1 MEQLTRQGSGYNY
14 ILEAEIDADDNII
27 VAVPSFGKGHECISD
42 IGWQSNG
49 DVTIYGTLSS
59 DPENTEMWQEIEAG
73 EEINKTV
80 SALKIVN
87 NGAACSVVVRII
99 MC

>member
-1 MEQLTRQGSGYNY
+1 MDKWKRTTDGFNY
-14 ILEAEIDADDNII
+14 VYEKEFDASESDII
-27 VAVPSFGKGHECISD
+27 RMPPVSPNKRGVND
-42 IGWQSNG
+42 IGWQSDG

-59 DPENTEMWQEIEAG
+59 DPENTQMWQEIEAG

>member
-27 VAVPSFGKGHECISD
+27 VAVPSCGKGHECISD
-42 IGWQSNG
+42 IGWQSDG

-87 NGAACSVVVRII
+87 NGAACSVVVKII

>member
-1 MEQLTRQGSGYNY
+1 MNL
-14 ILEAEIDADDNII
+14 
-27 VAVPSFGKGHECISD
+27 HHISD
-42 IGWQSNG
+42 AKGG
-49 DVTIYGTLSS
+49 A